1 MHENQMETEHA
12 MATIS
17 SSANVQELQYR
28 DVGTQMTSKELTKHN
43 VSATGN
49 DAPVVQGNLQCDKFC
64 STTLKLNGQLPPKEF
79 VQQVTKQ
86 LDNTCTQNYGSLFK
100 ENFDQ
105 LHEPTVS
112 TKSNRQVQQ
121 TAKRQLLRDTRDEI
135 QNQMNANAA
144 DIVMG
149 ARLSWKTY
157 DTMRTTSVLRR
168 RMQS

>member
-1 MHENQMETEHA
+1 MDCENQMETEHA
-12 MATIS
+12 VATTS

-64 STTLKLNGQLPPKEF
+64 STTQKLNGQLPPKEI

-86 LDNTCTQNYGSLFK
+86 LDNICTQNYGSPFK
-100 ENFDQ
+100 EIFDQ

-121 TAKRQLLRDTRDEI
+121 MAKRQLLRDTRDEI
-135 QNQMNANAA
+135 QNQMNAIAA

-157 DTMRTTSVLRR
+157 GLLSVLRR